1 MSLSRIFYLR
11 LALAV
16 EQFGVTCE
24 MLDDR
29 IDKVMDAIKKLN
41 RSNMAPHGPRAANA
55 HETTRIARPIQ
66 QISRVLRVPL
76 LEQGSQTAA

>member
-41 RSNMAPHGPRAANA
+41 RSNMAPHGPRAAMSLIRA
-55 HETTRIARPIQ
+55 KPTYRPP
-66 QISRVLRVPL
+66 VTLDL
-76 LEQGSQTAA
+76 